1 MKKLIRCGSDLNQF
15 IVSRENIK
23 EIESDL
29 RNILIKLDRLE
40 DATNQLYGE
49 GAASRIADSINQI
62 ESAMGMI
69 KSTLKRKSALS
80 ATNTCNIGMK
90 ADMVNSC
97 DYEDEDEVE
106 Y

>member
-1 MKKLIRCGSDLNQF
+1 MKKLIRCSSDLNQF
-15 IVSRENIK
+15 IVSKENIN

-29 RNILIKLDRLE
+29 RNIIIKLDRLE

-49 GAASRIADSINQI
+49 GAASRIGDSIRQI

-69 KSTLKRKSALS
+69 KSTLRRKSASS

-90 ADMVNSC
+90 ANMVNSC
-97 DYEDEDEVE
+97 DYEEDEVD

>member
-1 MKKLIRCGSDLNQF
+1 MKRLIRCSSDLNQF

-29 RNILIKLDRLE
+29 RNVMIKLDRLE
-40 DATNQLYGE
+40 DAANQLYGE

-97 DYEDEDEVE
+97 DYEDEDEVD

>member
-1 MKKLIRCGSDLNQF
+1 MKRLIRCSSDLNQF

-29 RNILIKLDRLE
+29 RNVMIKLDRLE
-40 DATNQLYGE
+40 DAANQLYGE

-80 ATNTCNIGMK
+80 ATNTCNMGMK

>member
-1 MKKLIRCGSDLNQF
+1 MKKLIRCGSDLNEF
-15 IVSRENIK
+15 IVSKQYVN

-49 GAASRIADSINQI
+49 GAASRIVDSINQI
-62 ESAMGMI
+62 ESAIGMI

-97 DYEDEDEVE
+97 DYEDEDEVD